1 MYDDNKVKLVRKA
14 ITATIGVLCLIV
26 GIACGMWIGG
36 SNSPRQQVTSTVE
49 EARNTDESK
58 TLTAKKVKEFL
69 LAYYTKKDVGENQ
82 ERYKEFMTEQLY
94 AQQVKLDESPVTQA
108 YKGYVLNQVYDKATI
123 YIDEENLT
131 ALVEVSY
138 TNVQTTK
145 RNNAEAG
152 VKLSEKA
159 TIKLFY
165 TKNKD
170 QYLVNRIEP
179 ILLKN
184 ATNNENHTSSTTP
197 EAKPEKTEQTTK
209 VETTEQTKKV
219 ETTQQPT
226 TKTTETTEV
235 GTVKIR
241 GTL

>member
-14 ITATIGVLCLIV
+14 ITAIIGFICFIV

-36 SNSPRQQVTSTVE
+36 SSTLRQQATSTVE
-49 EARNTDESK
+49 EVSKSAESK
-58 TLTAKKVKEFL
+58 TLTADKVKEFL

-108 YKGYVLNQVYDKATI
+108 YKGYVLNQVYDKATV
-123 YIDEENLT
+123 YIDEENLS
-131 ALVEVSY
+131 ALVEVTY

-152 VKLSEKA
+152 VKMSEKA
-159 TIKLFY
+159 TIKLSY
-165 TKNKD
+165 AKD
-170 QYLVNRIEP
+170 KGEYLVNRIEP
-179 ILLKN
+179 ILLKKT
-184 ATNNENHTSSTTP
+184 TNNEKTTPSTTP
-197 EAKPEKTEQTTK
+197 EVNTETTEQTTK
-209 VETTEQTKKV
+209 K

-226 TKTTETTEV
+226 TATPETTEV
-235 GTVKIR
+235 GTVKVR

>member
-14 ITATIGVLCLIV
+14 ITAAIGFICLVV

-36 SNSPRQQVTSTVE
+36 SNTPRQQATSTVE
-49 EARNTDESK
+49 EVNKTAESK
-58 TLTAKKVKEFL
+58 TLTAEKVKEFL

-108 YKGYVLNQVYDKATI
+108 YKGYVLNQVFDKATI
-123 YIDEENLT
+123 YIDEENLS
-131 ALVEVSY
+131 ALVEVTY

-152 VKLSEKA
+152 VKMSEKA
-159 TIKLFY
+159 TIKLSY
-165 TKNKD
+165 AKD
-170 QYLVNRIEP
+170 KGKYLVNRIEP
-179 ILLKN
+179 ILLKKT
-184 ATNNENHTSSTTP
+184 TNNEKNTPSATP
-197 EAKPEKTEQTTK
+197 EVNAEPTEKTTK
-209 VETTEQTKKV
+209 A

-226 TKTTETTEV
+226 TATPETTEV
-235 GTVKIR
+235 GTVKVR

>member
-14 ITATIGVLCLIV
+14 ITAIIGFICLIV
-26 GIACGMWIGG
+26 GIACGMWIGS
-36 SNSPRQQVTSTVE
+36 SNSPRQQATSTVE
-49 EARNTDESK
+49 EVSKSAESK
-58 TLTAKKVKEFL
+58 TLTADKVKEFL

-108 YKGYVLNQVYDKATI
+108 YKGYVLNQVYDKATV
-123 YIDEENLT
+123 YIDEENLS
-131 ALVEVSY
+131 ALVEVTY

-152 VKLSEKA
+152 VKMSEKA
-159 TIKLFY
+159 TIKLSY
-165 TKNKD
+165 AKD
-170 QYLVNRIEP
+170 KGEYLVNRIEP
-179 ILLKN
+179 ILLKKT
-184 ATNNENHTSSTTP
+184 TNNEKTTPSTTP
-197 EAKPEKTEQTTK
+197 EVNTETTEQTTK
-209 VETTEQTKKV
+209 K

-226 TKTTETTEV
+226 TATPETTEV
-235 GTVKIR
+235 GTVKVR

>member
-14 ITATIGVLCLIV
+14 ITAIIGFICLIV

-36 SNSPRQQVTSTVE
+36 SSTLRQQATSTVE
-49 EARNTDESK
+49 EVSKSAESK
-58 TLTAKKVKEFL
+58 TLTADKVKEFL

-108 YKGYVLNQVYDKATI
+108 YKGYVLNQVYDNATV
-123 YIDEENLT
+123 YIDEENLS
-131 ALVEVSY
+131 ALVEVTY

-152 VKLSEKA
+152 VKMSEKA
-159 TIKLFY
+159 TIKLSY
-165 TKNKD
+165 AKD
-170 QYLVNRIEP
+170 KGEYLVNRIEP
-179 ILLKN
+179 ILLKKT
-184 ATNNENHTSSTTP
+184 TNNEKTTPSTTP
-197 EAKPEKTEQTTK
+197 EVNTETTEQTTK
-209 VETTEQTKKV
+209 K

-226 TKTTETTEV
+226 TATPETTEV
-235 GTVKIR
+235 GTVKVR

>member
-14 ITATIGVLCLIV
+14 ITAIIGVICLIV

-36 SNSPRQQVTSTVE
+36 SNMPRQQATTVE
-49 EARNTDESK
+49 EVSKTTESK
-58 TLTAKKVKEFL
+58 SLTAEKVKEFL

-108 YKGYVLNQVYDKATI
+108 YKGYVLNQVFDKATI
-123 YIDEENLT
+123 YIDEENLS
-131 ALVEVSY
+131 ALVEVTY

-152 VKLSEKA
+152 VKMSEKA
-159 TIKLFY
+159 TIKLSY
-165 TKNKD
+165 AKD
-170 QYLVNRIEP
+170 KGKYLVNRIEP
-179 ILLKN
+179 ILLKKT
-184 ATNNENHTSSTTP
+184 TNNEKNTPSATP
-197 EAKPEKTEQTTK
+197 EGNTESTEKTT
-209 VETTEQTKKV
+209 KV

-226 TKTTETTEV
+226 TATPETTEV
-235 GTVKIR
+235 GTVKVR

>member
-14 ITATIGVLCLIV
+14 ITAIIGVICLIV

-36 SNSPRQQVTSTVE
+36 SNMPRQQATTVE
-49 EARNTDESK
+49 EVSKTAESK
-58 TLTAKKVKEFL
+58 TLTADKVKEFL

-108 YKGYVLNQVYDKATI
+108 YKGYVLNQVFDKATI
-123 YIDEENLT
+123 YIDEENLS
-131 ALVEVSY
+131 ALVEVTY

-152 VKLSEKA
+152 VKMSEKA
-159 TIKLFY
+159 TIKLSY
-165 TKNKD
+165 AKD
-170 QYLVNRIEP
+170 KGEYLVNRIEP
-179 ILLKN
+179 ILLKKT
-184 ATNNENHTSSTTP
+184 TNNEKTTPSTTP
-197 EAKPEKTEQTTK
+197 EVNTETTEQTTK
-209 VETTEQTKKV
+209 T

-226 TKTTETTEV
+226 TATPETTEV
-235 GTVKIR
+235 GTVKVR

>member
-14 ITATIGVLCLIV
+14 ITAIIGSICLIV
-26 GIACGMWIGG
+26 GIAFGMWMGG
-36 SNSPRQQVTSTVE
+36 SNMPRQQATTVE
-49 EARNTDESK
+49 EVSKTAESK
-58 TLTAKKVKEFL
+58 SLTAEKVKEFL

-108 YKGYVLNQVYDKATI
+108 YKGYVLNQVYDKATV
-123 YIDEENLT
+123 YIDEENLS
-131 ALVEVSY
+131 ALVEVTY

-152 VKLSEKA
+152 VKMSEKA
-159 TIKLFY
+159 TIKLSY
-165 TKNKD
+165 AKD
-170 QYLVNRIEP
+170 KGEYLVNRIEP
-179 ILLKN
+179 ILLKKT
-184 ATNNENHTSSTTP
+184 TNNEKTTPSTTP
-197 EAKPEKTEQTTK
+197 EVNTETTEQTTK
-209 VETTEQTKKV
+209 K

-226 TKTTETTEV
+226 TATPETTEV
-235 GTVKIR
+235 GTVKVR

>member
-14 ITATIGVLCLIV
+14 ITAIIGFICLIV

-36 SNSPRQQVTSTVE
+36 SNTPGQQATSTVE
-49 EARNTDESK
+49 EVSKSAESK
-58 TLTAKKVKEFL
+58 TLTADKVKEFL

-108 YKGYVLNQVYDKATI
+108 YKGYVLNQVYDKATV
-123 YIDEENLT
+123 YIDEENLS
-131 ALVEVSY
+131 ALVEVTY

-152 VKLSEKA
+152 VKMSEKA
-159 TIKLFY
+159 TIKLSY
-165 TKNKD
+165 AKD
-170 QYLVNRIEP
+170 KGEYLVNRIEP
-179 ILLKN
+179 ILLKKT
-184 ATNNENHTSSTTP
+184 TNNEKTTPSTTP
-197 EAKPEKTEQTTK
+197 EVNTETTEQTTK
-209 VETTEQTKKV
+209 A

-226 TKTTETTEV
+226 TATPETTEV
-235 GTVKIR
+235 GTVKVR

>member
-14 ITATIGVLCLIV
+14 ITAIIGFICLIV

-36 SNSPRQQVTSTVE
+36 SSTLRQQATSTVE
-49 EARNTDESK
+49 EVSKSAESK
-58 TLTAKKVKEFL
+58 TLTADKVKEFL

-108 YKGYVLNQVYDKATI
+108 YKGYVLNQVYDKATV
-123 YIDEENLT
+123 YIDEENLS
-131 ALVEVSY
+131 ALVEVTY

-152 VKLSEKA
+152 VKMSEKA
-159 TIKLFY
+159 TIKLSY
-165 TKNKD
+165 AKD
-170 QYLVNRIEP
+170 KGEYLVNRIEP
-179 ILLKN
+179 ILLKKT
-184 ATNNENHTSSTTP
+184 TNNEKTTPSTTP
-197 EAKPEKTEQTTK
+197 EVNTETTEQTTK
-209 VETTEQTKKV
+209 A

-226 TKTTETTEV
+226 TATPETTEV
-235 GTVKIR
+235 GTVKVR

>member
-1 MYDDNKVKLVRKA
+1 VYDDNKVKLVRKA
-14 ITATIGVLCLIV
+14 ITAIIGFICLIV

-36 SNSPRQQVTSTVE
+36 SSTLRQQATSTVE
-49 EARNTDESK
+49 EVSKSAESK
-58 TLTAKKVKEFL
+58 TLTADKVKEFL

-108 YKGYVLNQVYDKATI
+108 YKGYVLNQVYDKATV
-123 YIDEENLT
+123 YIDEENLS
-131 ALVEVSY
+131 ALVEVTY

-152 VKLSEKA
+152 VKMSEKA
-159 TIKLFY
+159 TIKLSY
-165 TKNKD
+165 AKD
-170 QYLVNRIEP
+170 KGEYLVNRIEP
-179 ILLKN
+179 ILLKKT
-184 ATNNENHTSSTTP
+184 TNNEKTTPSTTP
-197 EAKPEKTEQTTK
+197 EVNTETTEQTTK
-209 VETTEQTKKV
+209 K

-226 TKTTETTEV
+226 TATPETTEV
-235 GTVKIR
+235 GTVKVR

>member
-14 ITATIGVLCLIV
+14 ITAIIGFICLIV

-36 SNSPRQQVTSTVE
+36 SNMPRQQATTVE
-49 EARNTDESK
+49 EVSKTAESK
-58 TLTAKKVKEFL
+58 SLTAEKVKEFL

-123 YIDEENLT
+123 YIDEENHS
-131 ALVEVSY
+131 AVVEVTY
-138 TNVQTTK
+138 TNIQTTK
-145 RNNAEAG
+145 RNNPEAG
-152 VKLSEKA
+152 VKMSEKA
-159 TIKLFY
+159 TIKLTY
-165 TKNKD
+165 TKDKG
-170 QYLVNRIEP
+170 QYLVNQIEP
-179 ILLKN
+179 ILLKK
-184 ATNNENHTSSTTP
+184 TSNNEKNNQSKTP
-197 EAKPEKTEQTTK
+197 EANAETTEQTTK
-209 VETTEQTKKV
+209 VETT
-219 ETTQQPT
+219 QQPT
-226 TKTTETTEV
+226 TATPETTEV

>member
-14 ITATIGVLCLIV
+14 ITAIIGVICLIV

-36 SNSPRQQVTSTVE
+36 SNMPRQQANTVE
-49 EARNTDESK
+49 EVSKTAESK
-58 TLTAKKVKEFL
+58 SLTAEKVKEFL

-108 YKGYVLNQVYDKATI
+108 YKGYVLNQVFDKATI
-123 YIDEENLT
+123 YIDEENLS
-131 ALVEVSY
+131 ALVEVTY

-152 VKLSEKA
+152 VKMSEKA
-159 TIKLFY
+159 TIKLSY
-165 TKNKD
+165 AKD
-170 QYLVNRIEP
+170 KGKYLVNRIEP
-179 ILLKN
+179 ILLKKT
-184 ATNNENHTSSTTP
+184 TNNEKNTPSATP
-197 EAKPEKTEQTTK
+197 EGNTEPTEKTT
-209 VETTEQTKKV
+209 KV

-226 TKTTETTEV
+226 TTTPETTEV
-235 GTVKIR
+235 GTVKVR

>member
-14 ITATIGVLCLIV
+14 ITAIIGFICLIV
-26 GIACGMWIGG
+26 GIACGMWIGD
-36 SNSPRQQVTSTVE
+36 SNTPRQQATSTVE
-49 EARNTDESK
+49 EVSKSAESK
-58 TLTAKKVKEFL
+58 TLTADKVKEFL

-108 YKGYVLNQVYDKATI
+108 YKGYVLNQVYDKATV
-123 YIDEENLT
+123 YIDEENLS
-131 ALVEVSY
+131 ALVEVTY

-152 VKLSEKA
+152 VKMSEKA
-159 TIKLFY
+159 TIKLSY
-165 TKNKD
+165 AKD
-170 QYLVNRIEP
+170 KGEYLVNRIEP
-179 ILLKN
+179 ILLKKT
-184 ATNNENHTSSTTP
+184 TNNEKTTPSTTP
-197 EAKPEKTEQTTK
+197 EVNTETTEQTTK
-209 VETTEQTKKV
+209 T

-226 TKTTETTEV
+226 TATPETTEV
-235 GTVKIR
+235 GTVKVR

>member
-14 ITATIGVLCLIV
+14 ITAIIGFICLIV

-36 SNSPRQQVTSTVE
+36 SSTLRQQATSTVE
-49 EARNTDESK
+49 EVSKSAESK
-58 TLTAKKVKEFL
+58 TLTADKVKEFL

-108 YKGYVLNQVYDKATI
+108 YKGYVLNQVYDKATV
-123 YIDEENLT
+123 YIDEENLS
-131 ALVEVSY
+131 ALVEVTY

-145 RNNAEAG
+145 RNNAEVG
-152 VKLSEKA
+152 VKMSEKA
-159 TIKLFY
+159 TIKLSY
-165 TKNKD
+165 AKD
-170 QYLVNRIEP
+170 KGEYLVNRIEP
-179 ILLKN
+179 ILLKKT
-184 ATNNENHTSSTTP
+184 TNNEKTTPSTTP
-197 EAKPEKTEQTTK
+197 EVNTETTEQTTK
-209 VETTEQTKKV
+209 K

-226 TKTTETTEV
+226 TATPETTEV
-235 GTVKIR
+235 GTVKVR

>member
-14 ITATIGVLCLIV
+14 ITAIIGFICLIV
-26 GIACGMWIGG
+26 GIAFGMWIGG
-36 SNSPRQQVTSTVE
+36 SNTPRQQATSTVE
-49 EARNTDESK
+49 EVSKSAESK
-58 TLTAKKVKEFL
+58 TLTADKVKEFL

-108 YKGYVLNQVYDKATI
+108 YKGYVLNQVYDKATV
-123 YIDEENLT
+123 YIDEENLS
-131 ALVEVSY
+131 ALVEVTY

-152 VKLSEKA
+152 VKMSEKA
-159 TIKLFY
+159 TIKLSY
-165 TKNKD
+165 AKD
-170 QYLVNRIEP
+170 KGEYLVNRIEP
-179 ILLKN
+179 ILLKKT
-184 ATNNENHTSSTTP
+184 TNNEKTTPSTTP
-197 EAKPEKTEQTTK
+197 EVNTETTEQTTK
-209 VETTEQTKKV
+209 K

-226 TKTTETTEV
+226 TATPETTEV
-235 GTVKIR
+235 GTVKVR

>member
-1 MYDDNKVKLVRKA
+1 MYDVNKVKLVRKA
-14 ITATIGVLCLIV
+14 ITATIGFVCLIV
-26 GIACGMWIGG
+26 GLAFGMWIGS
-36 SNSPRQQVTSTVE
+36 SNSPHQQVTSITE
-49 EARNTDESK
+49 KTRNTDESK

-82 ERYKEFMTEQLY
+82 ERYKEFMTEKLY
-94 AQQVKLDESPVTQA
+94 AQQVKLDESPVSQA

-123 YIDEENLT
+123 YIDEENLS

-165 TKNKD
+165 TKDKE

-197 EAKPEKTEQTTK
+197 EAKPEKPEQTTK
-209 VETTEQTKKV
+209 AETTKQP
-219 ETTQQPT
+219 PT
-226 TKTTETTEV
+226 TPTETTEV

>member
-14 ITATIGVLCLIV
+14 ITAIIGFICLIV

-36 SNSPRQQVTSTVE
+36 SSTLRQQATSTVE
-49 EARNTDESK
+49 EVSKSAESK
-58 TLTAKKVKEFL
+58 TLTADKVKEFL

-94 AQQVKLDESPVTQA
+94 SQQVKLDESPVTQA
-108 YKGYVLNQVYDKATI
+108 YKGYVLNQVYDKATV
-123 YIDEENLT
+123 YIDEENLS
-131 ALVEVSY
+131 ALVEVTY

-152 VKLSEKA
+152 VKMSEKA
-159 TIKLFY
+159 TIKLSY
-165 TKNKD
+165 AKD
-170 QYLVNRIEP
+170 KGEYLVNRIEP
-179 ILLKN
+179 ILLKKT
-184 ATNNENHTSSTTP
+184 TNNEKTTPSTTP
-197 EAKPEKTEQTTK
+197 EVNTETTEQTTK
-209 VETTEQTKKV
+209 K

-226 TKTTETTEV
+226 TATPETTEV
-235 GTVKIR
+235 GTVKVR

>member
-14 ITATIGVLCLIV
+14 ITATIGFICLIV
-26 GIACGMWIGG
+26 GIACGMWIGS
-36 SNSPRQQVTSTVE
+36 SNSPRQQMISTVE

-58 TLTAKKVKEFL
+58 TLTAKKIKEFL

-108 YKGYVLNQVYDKATI
+108 YKGYILNQVYDKATI
-123 YIDEENLT
+123 YIDEENLS
-131 ALVEVSY
+131 ALVEVAYS
-138 TNVQTTK
+138 NIQTTK

-165 TKNKD
+165 TKDKEK
-170 QYLVNRIEP
+170 YLVNRIEP

-184 ATNNENHTSSTTP
+184 ATNNENHTSTKTP

-209 VETTEQTKKV
+209 VETT
-219 ETTQQPT
+219 QQPPT
-226 TKTTETTEV
+226 TTTETTEV

>member
-14 ITATIGVLCLIV
+14 ITAIIGVICLIV

-36 SNSPRQQVTSTVE
+36 SNMPRQQATTVE
-49 EARNTDESK
+49 EVSKTTESK
-58 TLTAKKVKEFL
+58 SLTAEKVKEFL

-108 YKGYVLNQVYDKATI
+108 YKGYVLNQVFDKATI
-123 YIDEENLT
+123 YIDEENLS
-131 ALVEVSY
+131 ALVEVTY

-152 VKLSEKA
+152 VKMSEKA
-159 TIKLFY
+159 TIKLSY
-165 TKNKD
+165 AKD
-170 QYLVNRIEP
+170 KGKYLVNRIEP
-179 ILLKN
+179 ILLKKT
-184 ATNNENHTSSTTP
+184 TNNEKNTPSVTP
-197 EAKPEKTEQTTK
+197 EGNT
-209 VETTEQTKKV
+209 ETTEKTTKV

-226 TKTTETTEV
+226 TATPETTEV
-235 GTVKIR
+235 GTVKVR

>member
-14 ITATIGVLCLIV
+14 ITAIIGVICLIV
-26 GIACGMWIGG
+26 GIACGMWIDG
-36 SNSPRQQVTSTVE
+36 SNMPRQQATTVE
-49 EARNTDESK
+49 EVSKTAESK
-58 TLTAKKVKEFL
+58 SLTAEKVKEFL

-108 YKGYVLNQVYDKATI
+108 YKGYVLNQVFDKATI
-123 YIDEENLT
+123 YIDEENLS
-131 ALVEVSY
+131 ALVEVTY

-152 VKLSEKA
+152 VKMSEKA
-159 TIKLFY
+159 TIKLSY
-165 TKNKD
+165 AKD
-170 QYLVNRIEP
+170 KGKYLVNRIEP
-179 ILLKN
+179 ILLKKT
-184 ATNNENHTSSTTP
+184 TNNEKNTPSATP
-197 EAKPEKTEQTTK
+197 EVNAEPTEKTTK
-209 VETTEQTKKV
+209 A

-226 TKTTETTEV
+226 TATPETTEV
-235 GTVKIR
+235 GTVKVR

>member
-14 ITATIGVLCLIV
+14 ITVIIGFICLIV

-36 SNSPRQQVTSTVE
+36 SSTLRQQATSTVE
-49 EARNTDESK
+49 EVSKSAESK
-58 TLTAKKVKEFL
+58 TLTADKVKEFL

-108 YKGYVLNQVYDKATI
+108 YKGYVLNQVYDKATV
-123 YIDEENLT
+123 YIDEENLS
-131 ALVEVSY
+131 ALVEVTY

-152 VKLSEKA
+152 VKMSEKA
-159 TIKLFY
+159 TIKLSY
-165 TKNKD
+165 AKD
-170 QYLVNRIEP
+170 KGEYLVNRIEP
-179 ILLKN
+179 ILLKKT
-184 ATNNENHTSSTTP
+184 TNNEKTTPSTTP
-197 EAKPEKTEQTTK
+197 EVNTETTEQTTK
-209 VETTEQTKKV
+209 K

-226 TKTTETTEV
+226 TATPETTEV
-235 GTVKIR
+235 GTVKVR

>member
-14 ITATIGVLCLIV
+14 ITAIIGVICLIV

-36 SNSPRQQVTSTVE
+36 SNMPRQQATTVE
-49 EARNTDESK
+49 EVSKTAESK
-58 TLTAKKVKEFL
+58 SLTAEKVKEFL

-108 YKGYVLNQVYDKATI
+108 YKGYVLNQVFDKATI
-123 YIDEENLT
+123 YIDEENLS
-131 ALVEVSY
+131 ALVEVTY

-152 VKLSEKA
+152 VKMSEKA
-159 TIKLFY
+159 TIKLSY
-165 TKNKD
+165 AKD
-170 QYLVNRIEP
+170 KGKYLVNRIEP
-179 ILLKN
+179 ILLKKT
-184 ATNNENHTSSTTP
+184 TNNEKNTPSATP
-197 EAKPEKTEQTTK
+197 EGNT
-209 VETTEQTKKV
+209 ETTEKTTKV

-226 TKTTETTEV
+226 TATPETTEV
-235 GTVKIR
+235 GTVKVR

>member
-14 ITATIGVLCLIV
+14 ITAAIGFICLVV

-36 SNSPRQQVTSTVE
+36 SNTPRQQATTVE
-49 EARNTDESK
+49 EVSKTAESK
-58 TLTAKKVKEFL
+58 SLTAEKVKEFL

-108 YKGYVLNQVYDKATI
+108 YKGYVLNQVFDKATI
-123 YIDEENLT
+123 YIDEENLS
-131 ALVEVSY
+131 ALVEVTY

-152 VKLSEKA
+152 VKMSEKA
-159 TIKLFY
+159 TIKLSY
-165 TKNKD
+165 AKD
-170 QYLVNRIEP
+170 KGKYLVNRIEP
-179 ILLKN
+179 ILLKKT
-184 ATNNENHTSSTTP
+184 TNNEKNTPSATP
-197 EAKPEKTEQTTK
+197 EVNSETTEQTTK
-209 VETTEQTKKV
+209 VETT
-219 ETTQQPT
+219 QQPT
-226 TKTTETTEV
+226 TATPETTEV
-235 GTVKIR
+235 GTVKVR

>member
-14 ITATIGVLCLIV
+14 ITAIIGVVCLIV

-36 SNSPRQQVTSTVE
+36 SNMPRQQATTVE
-49 EARNTDESK
+49 EVSKTAESK
-58 TLTAKKVKEFL
+58 SLTAEKVKEFL

-108 YKGYVLNQVYDKATI
+108 YKGYVLNQVFDKATI
-123 YIDEENLT
+123 YIDEENLS
-131 ALVEVSY
+131 ALVEVTY

-152 VKLSEKA
+152 VKMSEKA
-159 TIKLFY
+159 TIKLSY
-165 TKNKD
+165 AKD
-170 QYLVNRIEP
+170 KGKYLVNRIEP
-179 ILLKN
+179 ILLKKT
-184 ATNNENHTSSTTP
+184 TNNEKNTPSATP
-197 EAKPEKTEQTTK
+197 EGNTEPTEKTT
-209 VETTEQTKKV
+209 KV

-226 TKTTETTEV
+226 TTTPETTEV
-235 GTVKIR
+235 GTVKVR

>member
-14 ITATIGVLCLIV
+14 ITAIIGFICLIV

-36 SNSPRQQVTSTVE
+36 SNTPRQQATSTVE
-49 EARNTDESK
+49 EVSKSAESK
-58 TLTAKKVKEFL
+58 TLTADKVKEFL

-108 YKGYVLNQVYDKATI
+108 YKGYVLNQVYDKATV
-123 YIDEENLT
+123 YI
-131 ALVEVSY
+131 EVTY
-138 TNVQTTK
+138 TNVQKTK

-152 VKLSEKA
+152 VKMSEKA
-159 TIKLFY
+159 TIKLSY
-165 TKNKD
+165 AKD
-170 QYLVNRIEP
+170 KGEYLVNRIEP
-179 ILLKN
+179 ILLKKT
-184 ATNNENHTSSTTP
+184 TNNEKTTPSTTP
-197 EAKPEKTEQTTK
+197 EVNTETTEQTTK
-209 VETTEQTKKV
+209 T

-226 TKTTETTEV
+226 TATPETTEV
-235 GTVKIR
+235 GTVKVR

>member
-14 ITATIGVLCLIV
+14 ITAIIGFICLIV
-26 GIACGMWIGG
+26 GIAFGMWIGG
-36 SNSPRQQVTSTVE
+36 SNTTRQQATSTVE
-49 EARNTDESK
+49 EVSKSAESK
-58 TLTAKKVKEFL
+58 TLTADKVKEFL

-108 YKGYVLNQVYDKATI
+108 YKGYVLNQVYDKATV
-123 YIDEENLT
+123 YIDEENLS
-131 ALVEVSY
+131 ALVEVTY

-152 VKLSEKA
+152 VKMSEKA
-159 TIKLFY
+159 TIKLSY
-165 TKNKD
+165 AKD
-170 QYLVNRIEP
+170 KGEYLVNRIEP
-179 ILLKN
+179 ILLKKT
-184 ATNNENHTSSTTP
+184 TNNEKTTPSTTP
-197 EAKPEKTEQTTK
+197 EVNTETTEQTTK
-209 VETTEQTKKV
+209 K

-226 TKTTETTEV
+226 TATPETTEV
-235 GTVKIR
+235 GTVKVR

>member
-14 ITATIGVLCLIV
+14 ITAIIGFICLIV

-36 SNSPRQQVTSTVE
+36 SSTLRQQATSTVE
-49 EARNTDESK
+49 EVSKSAESK
-58 TLTAKKVKEFL
+58 TLTADKVKEFL

-123 YIDEENLT
+123 YIDEENLS
-131 ALVEVSY
+131 ALVEVTY

-152 VKLSEKA
+152 VKMSEKA
-159 TIKLFY
+159 TIKLSY
-165 TKNKD
+165 AKD
-170 QYLVNRIEP
+170 KGEYLVNRIEP
-179 ILLKN
+179 ILLKKT
-184 ATNNENHTSSTTP
+184 TNNEKTTPSTTP
-197 EAKPEKTEQTTK
+197 EVNTETTEQTTK
-209 VETTEQTKKV
+209 K

-226 TKTTETTEV
+226 TATPETTEV
-235 GTVKIR
+235 GTVKVR